1 MSKPYENQYEQH
13 YYSCNKD
20 LKKKLNQ
27 ITVNVTKFA
36 EHGFSV
42 DWFSTSHVHALM
54 HGWMISIQAIDMFC
68 CTVC

>member
-13 YYSCNKD
+13 YYCCNKHY
-20 LKKKLNQ
+20 KNILNQ

-42 DWFSTSHVHALM
+42 DWFSTSHVHALLSDSV
-54 HGWMISIQAIDMFC
+54 HSTWLDDQHSSH
-68 CTVC
+68 